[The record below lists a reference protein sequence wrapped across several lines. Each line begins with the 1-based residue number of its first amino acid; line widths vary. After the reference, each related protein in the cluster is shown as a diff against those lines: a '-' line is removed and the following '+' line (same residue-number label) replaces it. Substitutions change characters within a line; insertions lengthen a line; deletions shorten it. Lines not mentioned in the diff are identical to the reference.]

1 MGFGS
6 NQGESVR
13 ICLEAIECFRNHPL
27 ISVLKVSSLYRTH
40 PVGLMDQEW
49 FVNGAF
55 LCETRLSPLDLL
67 DFCLQVESRFGRVRQ
82 IRWGPRTL
90 DLDILFF
97 GQQVL
102 DLPLLQVPHPRL
114 HERRFVLVPLAEIAP
129 FWKHPQ
135 RQMTIT
141 QMLSHLSPREGDQ
154 EVIRMDIK

>member
-102 DLPLLQVPHPRL
+102 DLPQLQVPHPRL

>member
-1 MGFGS
+1 M
-6 NQGESVR
+6 R
-13 ICLEAIECFRNHPL
+13 ICLEAVECFRNHPQ

-40 PVGLMDQEW
+40 PVGLIDQEW

-55 LCETRLSPLDLL
+55 LCLTRLSPLELL
-67 DFCLQVESRFGRVRQ
+67 DFSLQVESRFGRVRQ

-102 DLPLLQVPHPRL
+102 DLPQLQVPHPRL

>member
-13 ICLEAIECFRNHPL
+13 ICMEAIECFRNHPH
-27 ISVLKVSSLYRTH
+27 ISVLKVSALYRTN
-40 PVGLMDQEW
+40 PVGLIDQGW

-55 LCETRLSPLDLL
+55 LCETRLSPLELL

-82 IRWGPRTL
+82 VRWGPRTL

-97 GQQVL
+97 GQQVI
-102 DLPLLQVPHPRL
+102 DLPQLQVPHPRL
-114 HERRFVLVPLAEIAP
+114 HERRFVLVPLSEIAP

-135 RQMTIT
+135 RQMSIT
-141 QMLSHLSPREGDQ
+141 QMLSDLSPREEDQ
-154 EVIRMDIK
+154 EVIRMDTQ

>member
-6 NQGESVR
+6 NEGESVG
-13 ICLEAIECFRNHPL
+13 ICLEAVECFRNHPH

-40 PVGLMDQEW
+40 PVGLIDQEW

-55 LCETRLSPLDLL
+55 LCETRLSPLELL

-97 GQQVL
+97 GQQVI
-102 DLPLLQVPHPRL
+102 DFPQLQVPHPRL

-141 QMLSHLSPREGDQ
+141 QMLSHLSPQEGDQ
-154 EVIRMDIK
+154 EVIRMDTK